1 VLEQRVTAIM
11 QTELTVFQMAQT
23 VASALDSIRNHPHSS
38 YPIADS
44 NGLFVGLLRRE
55 DFHSF
60 IRGTEEA
67 GAAPLSEVGVHSV
80 PTVQPDAT
88 VREAVEILIR
98 SATNKLVVVDA
109 GQKLQGI
116 VTVMDL
122 VTAAQRT
129 E

>member
-1 VLEQRVTAIM
+1 
-11 QTELTVFQMAQT
+11 
-23 VASALDSIRNHPHSS
+23 
-38 YPIADS
+38 
-44 NGLFVGLLRRE
+44 LRRE

-67 GAAPLSEVGVHSV
+67 GVAPLSEVGVHSV

-88 VREAVEILIR
+88 VRDAVEVLIR
-98 SATNKLVVVDA
+98 SATNKLVIVDA

-122 VTAAQRT
+122 VTAAQRK

>member
-1 VLEQRVTAIM
+1 
-11 QTELTVFQMAQT
+11 
-23 VASALDSIRNHPHSS
+23 
-38 YPIADS
+38 
-44 NGLFVGLLRRE
+44 
-55 DFHSF
+55 
-60 IRGTEEA
+60 
-67 GAAPLSEVGVHSV
+67 
-80 PTVQPDAT
+80 